1 MITSSTLTA
10 FAPAVGPAAPP
21 PGTSQATRVAAA
33 NPAARADTAQTQ
45 PKPLQALP
53 PGAAPT
59 RHTPR
64 GSLLDLS
71 V

>member
-1 MITSSTLTA
+1 
-10 FAPAVGPAAPP
+10 
-21 PGTSQATRVAAA
+21 VAAA